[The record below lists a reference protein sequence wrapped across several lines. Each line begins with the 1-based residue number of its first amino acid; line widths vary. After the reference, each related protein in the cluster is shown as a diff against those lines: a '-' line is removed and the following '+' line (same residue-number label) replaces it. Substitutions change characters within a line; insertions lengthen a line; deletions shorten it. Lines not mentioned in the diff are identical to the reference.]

1 MAPLFAVWF
10 SLGLTPC
17 TAKVLRSALATL
29 ASDVAGERFAE
40 INVRFFSKVDRESVI
55 TVLSDWSTWQL
66 DWSTIQQQ
74 RKVKLIEQF
83 SRTCDRQQT
92 FDEVIGHAKAAFH
105 LALAVNSIQCVSN
118 KHPGRMP
125 ATAIEE
131 VGAYYQHGVVSC
143 LVETS
148 VLANLPNPTLYRLG
162 TTCTTR
168 PTTSRPFRH
177 TPPVTTQIARSPR
190 LASPTSQ
197 LGCTS
202 YATASAP
209 LLQQ

>member
-1 MAPLFAVWF
+1 M
-10 SLGLTPC
+10 
-17 TAKVLRSALATL
+17 LRSALATL
-29 ASDVAGERFAE
+29 AGDVAGGRFAGDVAGERFAE

-55 TVLSDWSTWQL
+55 T
-66 DWSTIQQQ
+66 
-74 RKVKLIEQF
+74 
-83 SRTCDRQQT
+83 
-92 FDEVIGHAKAAFH
+92 
-105 LALAVNSIQCVSN
+105 
-118 KHPGRMP
+118 
-125 ATAIEE
+125 
-131 VGAYYQHGVVSC
+131 GVVSC
-143 LVETS
+143 PVETS